1 MDNESGHSEF
11 NQKEFLEY
19 IVRTIV
25 DKPEEVQ
32 VTEIDSERT
41 IVYELRVSKSDMGI
55 VIGRRGQHAQAI
67 RTLLNAT
74 AGRRRKRIILEIV
87 E

>member
-1 MDNESGHSEF
+1 MNNENGHSEF

-19 IVRTIV
+19 IVKAIV
-25 DKPEEVQ
+25 DNPDEVKI
-32 VTEIDSERT
+32 TEVDSERT
-41 IVYELRVSKSDMGI
+41 VVYELRVSKSDMGI
-55 VIGRRGQHAQAI
+55 VIGRQGQHAQAI